1 VAKFIPIDAL
11 AIKYIGKDKEISE
24 GPLGELKDG
33 AFTALDELKKI
44 TTGVFN
50 SLVADWKNHKTGDDK
65 ENGVNGKYKSSEVCT

>member
-1 VAKFIPIDAL
+1 M
-11 AIKYIGKDKEISE
+11 AIKYIGSGKEINE

-44 TTGVFN
+44 TAGLFN
-50 SLVADWKNHKTGDDK
+50 SLKADWKARKTDTDDK